1 MSNLDSER
9 LQSLF
14 ANLRPSKS
22 DSPSGDNHSL
32 SENNYTPN
40 HKTPHVASQ
49 PQRFSSFDPT
59 APQPQPQVSMMSA
72 NNRSASATSTKPYS
86 SDSNADRTASL
97 LNLLKFNQPVSN
109 IEGSAARQENT
120 VQQHERVTSL
130 PASAAVYGQR
140 GQDTQNPHGRGISAS
155 DLVASFMGKPSS
167 PAPRLNT
174 TASSIQSQSEH
185 SRPVSVASPSQ
196 NPQNFLLKLLNQT
209 KPLQSGP
216 PSIAQSA
223 GHAPSP
229 KEQAPEADT
238 DNLAQELADVSLDK
252 AASGSS
258 DSGAQRSSA
267 RTDSPIRVF
276 GDEQSAEPTPFEPQQ
291 LPKKGSIFT
300 YVNPFEQLA
309 ASSPRNRTPQLDKS
323 RSGNTTPAAEI
334 LKPSKTAQP
343 ALNGD
348 GHKRKP
354 KETLPRSEQS
364 TSRRKLTP
372 SGDDIMASIE
382 PSTPALLPDGRSQ
395 VEALLGIGAPTK
407 NAETVAEALNEV
419 GDKVNKQVE
428 AALAKAEERNV
439 QEGVKRQ
446 EKSHAKG
453 PSLSDLQR
461 KVQETAVEVKKE
473 LDKTENEGLL
483 EEAMPE
489 PVAEVIKDIID
500 DAAQGTL
507 ADSWES
513 ADGDDSPIKDG
524 NERIVRVYN
533 FPMRPFVS
541 ISINTDEKSTV
552 AFRDDAIMDIARL
565 KKEFDQIDRTLV
577 TATSTV
583 IVYAMSKHGGLR
595 IIRQDDGM
603 DKQVFR
609 SAHDSIFN
617 VTMATGASGGR
628 SYNTQ
633 AAIATGVSGSVYWAL
648 LSQDGQDLFENEN
661 MERHG
666 LVFPPIPAHDDN
678 SSGGQLKTR
687 AKKSSRHPEFFAIG
701 RGKYIHIVWPFIAGE
716 SRFGVEGKARAVDT
730 EKLFKERSLKI
741 TTGKA
746 GKDFT
751 FSEDDSLI
759 VSLDKAGKLKLWD
772 IRDLVDEANAT
783 ADKIAPIDVKTPLL
797 TFDTVAPAEKSWP
810 TSVLF
815 VDKVRPYA
823 KGIALRYLIV
833 GMKQNHTLQLW
844 DLGLGKAVQELNFPH
859 AKESDGICSVAYHAA
874 SGIIVVGHPTRNSIY
889 FVHLSAPKYN
899 LPAMSQSKFVQL
911 LAQKDSTLPKPDATA
926 IMSGLR
932 EISFASKGQLRS
944 VDLLPVSNGSGSG
957 TDRDDDQVLFE
968 LYAMHSRGVTCLS
981 IKREDLG
988 WSKDNRVLHP
998 VDAEGNG
1005 VVIVKDL
1012 HEFNHGP
1019 PSGPSSVNGDQTSP
1033 PESSATPAQK
1043 QDQRDTVRKSTLET
1057 PKPSNPRTHSTSNLS
1072 VLSDVASAGN
1082 LTPAKALN
1090 GVHDKQGKPVE
1101 KAEKKKKKRGAA
1113 PEGVTRS
1120 ENASTVL
1127 SQPSSS
1133 TYATAAQ
1140 RAVSPVT
1147 QHLPTSNRTPSQ
1159 SVISKARSITAPASH
1174 LSSMENQP
1182 KAPIAQGESISL
1194 GISGDFLD
1202 KELKKIELAVL
1213 AEFNK
1218 VIGHELNSLYRRF
1231 DEDKR
1236 VQDAA
1241 GAAKQDAIL
1250 RLVSSTL
1257 SDNVEKSLA
1266 RIITSNIQQVV
1277 LPSIADVTSST
1288 LDRRLQE
1295 VVSHHVHQ
1303 SIPRELRAALP
1314 DAISRAMQNPEVL
1327 RVISD
1332 LVANKVAA
1340 HVESEFSAVLHS
1352 TISPAFKSLAVGAA
1366 QKMTGEVE
1374 RRVSK
1379 QIHEADAQ
1387 RYNDSLKIDQ
1397 LTSLVRGLSE
1407 TIHTMATAQ
1416 SDFQH
1421 EFLKLQRQVAQHRQE
1436 STSNTASSHQPQAS
1450 TNPSEHRSPPP
1461 AVQKS
1466 PEEEELEGI
1475 ISVMNEGRYEE
1486 GTIRVSDA
1494 VILSTN
1500 VVEKLI
1506 SSSGFNQ
1513 LDKSSYSTNSSL
1525 AAAPLISSNSLR

>member
-1 MSNLDSER
+1 MSNLDSDR

-22 DSPSGDNHSL
+22 DSPSADIRPLNGDKYAQNH
-32 SENNYTPN
+32 NA
-40 HKTPHVASQ
+40 PHVAAQ
-49 PQRFSSFDPT
+49 PQRYYSFDPAT
-59 APQPQPQVSMMSA
+59 PQPQPHVPMMSA
-72 NNRSASATSTKPYS
+72 NNRSASATTAKPYS
-86 SDSNADRTASL
+86 SDSNAGRTASL
-97 LNLLKFNQPVSN
+97 LNLLKFNQPASSKD
-109 IEGSAARQENT
+109 GSAAQQENT
-120 VQQHERVTSL
+120 VQQKERVTSL
-130 PASAAVYGQR
+130 PVSAAVPAQQ
-140 GQDTQNPHGRGISAS
+140 GQDTQTPHGCGISAS
-155 DLVASFMGKPSS
+155 DLVASFMGNPSS
-167 PAPRLNT
+167 SAPRLNT
-174 TASSIQSQSEH
+174 TASPVQNQSEH
-185 SRPVSVASPSQ
+185 SQPASVASPSQ
-196 NPQNFLLKLLNQT
+196 NPQDFLLKLLNQT
-209 KPLQSGP
+209 NPLQSGP
-216 PSIAQSA
+216 SSIVQST
-223 GHAPSP
+223 GHVPSP
-229 KEQAPEADT
+229 KEQAPEAVT
-238 DNLAQELADVSLDK
+238 DDLPAQGLTDVSLDK
-252 AASGSS
+252 APSGSS
-258 DSGAQRSSA
+258 DSGARGASA

-276 GDEQSAEPTPFEPQQ
+276 GDEQSVQMTAFEPQQ

-309 ASSPRNRTPQLDKS
+309 ASSPRNRTPQPEKS
-323 RSGNTTPAAEI
+323 RSANRTPAVEI
-334 LKPSKTAQP
+334 LKPSKIASHG
-343 ALNGD
+343 LNEE

-354 KETLPRSEQS
+354 KESLPRPEQP

-372 SGDDIMASIE
+372 SGDEIMASIE
-382 PSTPALLPDGRSQ
+382 SSSPALLPDGRSQ

-428 AALAKAEERNV
+428 AALAEAEERNI
-439 QEGVKRQ
+439 QEGVKRH
-446 EKSHAKG
+446 EKSQDKG
-453 PSLSDLQR
+453 ATFSDLER

-473 LDKTENEGLL
+473 LDKPENEGLL
-483 EEAMPE
+483 EEAMSE

-513 ADGDDSPIKDG
+513 ADGDDSPTKDG
-524 NERIVRVYN
+524 DERIVRVYN

-541 ISINTDEKSTV
+541 ISIKSEEKSVV

-577 TATSTV
+577 TATTNV
-583 IVYAMSKHGGLR
+583 IVYVMSKHGGLR
-595 IIRQDDGM
+595 IIRQDDGV

-609 SAHDSIFN
+609 SAQDSVFN
-617 VTMATGASGGR
+617 VTIATGASGGR

-661 MERHG
+661 MEKQG

-701 RGKYIHIVWPFIAGE
+701 RGKSIHIVWPFVAGKSE
-716 SRFGVEGKARAVDT
+716 FGVEGKAQVVDT

-751 FSEDDSLI
+751 FSEDDTLI
-759 VSLDKAGKLKLWD
+759 VSLDKAGKMKLWD
-772 IRDLVDEANAT
+772 VRDLVDEANAT
-783 ADKIAPIDVKTPLL
+783 ADKIAPIDIKTPLL
-797 TFDTVAPAEKSWP
+797 TFNTVAPAEKSWP

-859 AKESDGICSVAYHAA
+859 AKESDGICSVAYHPA

-899 LPAMSQSKFVQL
+899 LPAMSQSKFVEL
-911 LAQKDSTLPKPDATA
+911 LAQKDPTLPKPDATA
-926 IMSGLR
+926 IMSGIR
-932 EISFASKGQLRS
+932 EISFAFKGQLRS

-957 TDRDDDQVLFE
+957 SDRDDDQVLFE
-968 LYAMHSRGVTCLS
+968 LYAMHSKGVTCLS

-988 WSKDNRVLHP
+988 WSKENRVLHP
-998 VDAEGNG
+998 VDAEEKG
-1005 VVIVKDL
+1005 VVIVNDL
-1012 HEFNHGP
+1012 HEQNIGL
-1019 PSGPSSVNGDQTSP
+1019 SSESSSVNGDQISP
-1033 PESSATPAQK
+1033 PEVSATPTNK
-1043 QDQRDTVRKSTLET
+1043 QGQRDTNRKATLET
-1057 PKPSNPRTHSTSNLS
+1057 PKPINHRIQSTGNAS
-1072 VLSDVASAGN
+1072 VLSDAASAVNVTPAVAS
-1082 LTPAKALN
+1082 N
-1090 GVHDKQGKPVE
+1090 GIHDKQARPVE

-1113 PEGVTRS
+1113 PESITRS
-1120 ENASTVL
+1120 DDASTIL
-1127 SQPSSS
+1127 TQATSS

-1140 RAVSPVT
+1140 RAVSPIT
-1147 QHLPTSNRTPSQ
+1147 QPLSTSSKTPSQ
-1159 SVISKARSITAPASH
+1159 SVVSKARSITAPTSH
-1174 LSSMENQP
+1174 LSSMENQT
-1182 KAPIAQGESISL
+1182 KAPIPHGESISL

-1202 KELKKIELAVL
+1202 KELKKIEKGVL

-1218 VIGHELNSLYRRF
+1218 VIGHELSSLYRRF

-1266 RIITSNIQQVV
+1266 RIITSNIKQVV

-1314 DAISRAMQNPEVL
+1314 EAISRAMQNPEVL

-1340 HVESEFSAVLHS
+1340 HVESEFSAVLHG
-1352 TISPAFKSLAVGAA
+1352 TISPAFKNLAVGAA
-1366 QKMTGEVE
+1366 QKMAGEVE

-1387 RYNDSLKIDQ
+1387 RYTDSLKIDQ
-1397 LTSLVRGLSE
+1397 LTNLVRGLSE

-1416 SDFQH
+1416 SEFQH
-1421 EFLKLQRQVAQHRQE
+1421 EFLKLQRQVAQGRQD
-1436 STSNTASSHQPQAS
+1436 TASNTASSHQPRAS
-1450 TNPSEHRSPPP
+1450 TEPSEHRSPPP

-1466 PEEEELEGI
+1466 PEEEELEAI

-1486 GTIRVSDA
+1486 GTIRVSSP
-1494 VILSTN
+1494 VTLQLS
-1500 VVEKLI
+1500 
-1506 SSSGFNQ
+1506 
-1513 LDKSSYSTNSSL
+1513 
-1525 AAAPLISSNSLR
+1525 

>member
-1 MSNLDSER
+1 MSNLDSDR

-22 DSPSGDNHSL
+22 DSPSGDIRPLNEDKYAQNH
-32 SENNYTPN
+32 N
-40 HKTPHVASQ
+40 TPHDGSRSQ
-49 PQRFSSFDPT
+49 RYYPFNPT
-59 APQPQPQVSMMSA
+59 APQPQPHVSMMSA
-72 NNRSASATSTKPYS
+72 NNQSASATNTKPYS
-86 SDSNADRTASL
+86 ADSNADRTASL
-97 LNLLKFNQPVSN
+97 LNLLKFNQPTSN
-109 IEGSAARQENT
+109 TEGSAAQQGNT
-120 VQQHERVTSL
+120 VQQHGRVTSL
-130 PASAAVYGQR
+130 PASAAVHGQH
-140 GQDTQNPHGRGISAS
+140 GQDTQNTHGHGISAS
-155 DLVASFMGKPSS
+155 DLVASFMSKSSS

-174 TASSIQSQSEH
+174 TASPVQNQSEQP
-185 SRPVSVASPSQ
+185 RPGSVASPSQ
-196 NPQNFLLKLLNQT
+196 NPQDFLLKLLNQT

-216 PSIAQSA
+216 PSIVQSA
-223 GHAPSP
+223 GNALSP
-229 KEQAPEADT
+229 KGQPSEAVT
-238 DNLAQELADVSLDK
+238 DALAQDLPDASLDK
-252 AASGSS
+252 APSGSS
-258 DSGAQRSSA
+258 DSGAQRSST
-267 RTDSPIRVF
+267 RTNSPIRVF
-276 GDEQSAEPTPFEPQQ
+276 GDDQSAQPTPFEPQQ

-309 ASSPRNRTPQLDKS
+309 ASSPRNRTPQSDKS
-323 RSGNTTPAAEI
+323 RSANTTPAVEV
-334 LKPSKTAQP
+334 LQPSKTAQG
-343 ALNGD
+343 LNGD
-348 GHKRKP
+348 GHKRKT
-354 KETLPRSEQS
+354 KETLPRPEQS

-372 SGDDIMASIE
+372 SGDEIMASIE

-428 AALAKAEERNV
+428 AALAKAEEKDI
-439 QEGVKRQ
+439 EDGAKRQ
-446 EKSHAKG
+446 KKPHDKEATF
-453 PSLSDLQR
+453 SDLKR
-461 KVQETAVEVKKE
+461 KVRETAVEVKEE
-473 LDKTENEGLL
+473 LDKPENEGLL
-483 EEAMPE
+483 EEAVSE

-513 ADGDDSPIKDG
+513 ADGDDSPTKDRNG
-524 NERIVRVYN
+524 HVVHVYN

-541 ISINTDEKSTV
+541 ISIKFEEEPAV

-577 TATSTV
+577 TATTSV

-595 IIRQDDGM
+595 VIRQDDGM

-609 SAHDSIFN
+609 SAQDSIFN
-617 VTMATGASGGR
+617 VTIATGASGGR

-648 LSQDGQDLFENEN
+648 LSQDGQDLFENEK
-661 MERHG
+661 MEKQG

-701 RGKYIHIVWPFIAGE
+701 RGKSIHIVWPFIAGE
-716 SRFGVEGKARAVDT
+716 SRFGVEGKARVVDT

-797 TFDTVAPAEKSWP
+797 TFNTVAPAEKCWP

-859 AKESDGICSVAYHAA
+859 AKESDGICSVAYHPA

-911 LAQKDSTLPKPDATA
+911 LAQKDSTIPKPDATA
-926 IMSGLR
+926 IMSGIR

-944 VDLLPVSNGSGSG
+944 VDLLPVSNGSGNG
-957 TDRDDDQVLFE
+957 TDRDNDQVLFE
-968 LYAMHSRGVTCLS
+968 LYAMHSKGVTCLS

-988 WSKDNRVLHP
+988 WSKENRVLHP
-998 VDAEGNG
+998 VDAEETG
-1005 VVIVKDL
+1005 VVIVDDL
-1012 HEFNHGP
+1012 REHHFG
-1019 PSGPSSVNGDQTSP
+1019 SSSQPSSVNGDQTSV
-1033 PESSATPAQK
+1033 PEASVTPANK
-1043 QDQRDTVRKSTLET
+1043 QDQRDIARKATLET
-1057 PKPSNPRTHSTSNLS
+1057 PRPKSHRIQSTGNAS
-1072 VLSDVASAGN
+1072 VLSDAVSAVN
-1082 LTPAKALN
+1082 VTPAVALN
-1090 GVHDKQGKPVE
+1090 GVHDKQAKLAE
-1101 KAEKKKKKRGAA
+1101 KVEKKKKKRGAA
-1113 PEGVTRS
+1113 PESVTRS
-1120 ENASTVL
+1120 DDASTVL
-1127 SQPSSS
+1127 SQPNSS

-1140 RAVSPVT
+1140 RAVSPVN
-1147 QHLPTSNRTPSQ
+1147 QNHSTSNKTPSQ

-1174 LSSMENQP
+1174 LSTMENQP
-1182 KAPIAQGESISL
+1182 KAPIAPGESISL

-1202 KELKKIELAVL
+1202 KELKKIEKGVL

-1218 VIGHELNSLYRRF
+1218 VIGHELSSLYRRF

-1314 DAISRAMQNPEVL
+1314 EAISRAIQNPEVL

-1352 TISPAFKSLAVGAA
+1352 TISPAFKNLAVGAA

-1397 LTSLVRGLSE
+1397 LTNLVRGLSE

-1416 SDFQH
+1416 SEFQN
-1421 EFLKLQRQVAQHRQE
+1421 EFLKLQRQVAQTRQE
-1436 STSNTASSHQPQAS
+1436 GTGNTASSHQTRAS

-1466 PEEEELEGI
+1466 PEEEELEAI

-1486 GTIRVSDA
+1486 GTIRVSN
-1494 VILSTN
+1494 II
-1500 VVEKLI
+1500 I
-1506 SSSGFNQ
+1506 S
-1513 LDKSSYSTNSSL
+1513 
-1525 AAAPLISSNSLR
+1525 

>member
-1 MSNLDSER
+1 MSNLESDR

-14 ANLRPSKS
+14 ANLRPGKS
-22 DSPSGDNHSL
+22 DSPSADIRPLNEDKYTQNHNAS
-32 SENNYTPN
+32 
-40 HKTPHVASQ
+40 HVAAQ
-49 PQRFSSFDPT
+49 PQRFFTFEPT
-59 APQPQPQVSMMSA
+59 TSQPQPHVPMMSA
-72 NNRSASATSTKPYS
+72 NNRSASASKPHS
-86 SDSNADRTASL
+86 GDSNADRTASL
-97 LNLLKFNQPVSN
+97 LNLLRFNQPASN
-109 IEGSAARQENT
+109 TDGSAAQQEHK
-120 VQQHERVTSL
+120 VQEHEVVPSS
-130 PASAAVYGQR
+130 PASTAAHGQR
-140 GQDTQNPHGRGISAS
+140 GQATQNPAGHDISTS
-155 DLVASFMGKPSS
+155 DLVASLIGKSS
-167 PAPRLNT
+167 SSTPRLNT
-174 TASSIQSQSEH
+174 TAPPVQNLSEH
-185 SRPVSVASPSQ
+185 SRPASVASPSQ
-196 NPQNFLLKLLNQT
+196 NSQNFLLKLLNQT
-209 KPLQSGP
+209 KPLQNVS

-223 GHAPSP
+223 GQVPSP
-229 KEQAPEADT
+229 KEQDHEAVPD
-238 DNLAQELADVSLDK
+238 DLAQELANVSLEK
-252 AASGSS
+252 APSGSS
-258 DSGAQRSSA
+258 DSGAQRSSG

-276 GDEQSAEPTPFEPQQ
+276 GDEQSAQPTPFEPQQ
-291 LPKKGSIFT
+291 VPKKSSLFT

-309 ASSPRNRTPQLDKS
+309 ASSPRNRTPQADKS
-323 RSGNTTPAAEI
+323 RSASTTPALEVP
-334 LKPSKTAQP
+334 KPSKTASHDS
-343 ALNGD
+343 NRD
-348 GHKRKP
+348 GPKRKT
-354 KETLPRSEQS
+354 KETLPRSEQP

-372 SGDDIMASIE
+372 SGDEIMASIE
-382 PSTPALLPDGRSQ
+382 SSSPALLPDGRSQ
-395 VEALLGIGAPTK
+395 VEALLGIGVPTRS
-407 NAETVAEALNEV
+407 AETVAEALNEV
-419 GDKVNKQVE
+419 GDKVNKQME

-439 QEGVKRQ
+439 QEGVKRR
-446 EKSHAKG
+446 EKSQDTGATFI
-453 PSLSDLQR
+453 DLEK
-461 KVQETAVEVKKE
+461 KVQNTAIEVKKE
-473 LDKTENEGLL
+473 LDKAENQGLL
-483 EEAMPE
+483 EEALSE

-513 ADGDDSPIKDG
+513 ADGDDSPTKDG
-524 NERIVRVYN
+524 NERVVRVYN
-533 FPMRPFVS
+533 FPMRPFVT
-541 ISINTDEKSTV
+541 ISIKSEEKSAV

-577 TATSTV
+577 TATTNV
-583 IVYAMSKHGGLR
+583 IVYAMSKYGGLR

-609 SAHDSIFN
+609 SAQDSIFN
-617 VTMATGASGGR
+617 VTISTGASGGR

-633 AAIATGVSGSVYWAL
+633 AAIATGVSGSVYWIL

-661 MERHG
+661 MEKQG
-666 LVFPPIPAHDDN
+666 LVFPPTPAHDDN

-701 RGKYIHIVWPFIAGE
+701 RGKSIHIVWPFVAGN
-716 SRFGVEGKARAVDT
+716 SNFGVEGKARVVDT
-730 EKLFKERSLKI
+730 EKLFKERTLKI

-751 FSEDDSLI
+751 FSEDDTLI
-759 VSLDKAGKLKLWD
+759 VSLDKAGKMKLWD

-797 TFDTVAPAEKSWP
+797 TFNTVAPAEKSWP
-810 TSVLF
+810 TSVQF

-823 KGIALRYLIV
+823 KGTALRYLVV

-859 AKESDGICSVAYHAA
+859 AKESDGICSVAYHPA

-899 LPAMSQSKFVQL
+899 LPAMSQSKFVEL

-926 IMSGLR
+926 IMSGIR

-944 VDLLPVSNGSGSG
+944 VDLLPVANGSGSG
-957 TDRDDDQVLFE
+957 PDRNDDQVLFE

-981 IKREDLG
+981 IKRADLG

-998 VDAEGNG
+998 VDAEEKG
-1005 VVIVKDL
+1005 VVSVNDL
-1012 HEFNHGP
+1012 REQNIGP
-1019 PSGPSSVNGDQTSP
+1019 FSEPSSVNGDQTSP
-1033 PESSATPAQK
+1033 PELSATPANK
-1043 QDQRDTVRKSTLET
+1043 QGQRDITRKSTLET
-1057 PKPSNPRTHSTSNLS
+1057 PKPINHRIQSTGNAS
-1072 VLSDVASAGN
+1072 VLSDAASAVN
-1082 LTPAKALN
+1082 VTPVVALN
-1090 GVHDKQGKPVE
+1090 GFHDKQAKPVE
-1101 KAEKKKKKRGAA
+1101 KLEKKKKKRGAA
-1113 PEGVTRS
+1113 PESVTRS
-1120 ENASTVL
+1120 DDASTVL
-1127 SQPSSS
+1127 TQPTSS

-1140 RAVSPVT
+1140 RALSPVT
-1147 QHLPTSNRTPSQ
+1147 LPPSPSNKTPSQ
-1159 SVISKARSITAPASH
+1159 TVLSKARSITAPSSH
-1174 LSSMENQP
+1174 LSSMENQT
-1182 KAPIAQGESISL
+1182 KASIPHGESISL
-1194 GISGDFLD
+1194 GISGEFLD
-1202 KELKKIELAVL
+1202 KELKKIEKGVL

-1288 LDRRLQE
+1288 LDRKLQE

-1314 DAISRAMQNPEVL
+1314 EAISRAMQNPEVL

-1340 HVESEFSAVLHS
+1340 HVESEFSSVLHS

-1366 QKMTGEVE
+1366 QRMTGEVE

-1397 LTSLVRGLSE
+1397 LTNLVRGLSE

-1416 SDFQH
+1416 SEFQH
-1421 EFLKLQRQVAQHRQE
+1421 EFLKLQRQVAQGRQD
-1436 STSNTASSHQPQAS
+1436 STSNAASSHHPQVSAE
-1450 TNPSEHRSPPP
+1450 PSDHRSPPP

-1466 PEEEELEGI
+1466 PEEEELEAI
-1475 ISVMNEGRYEE
+1475 ISLMNEGRYEE
-1486 GTIRVSDA
+1486 GTIRVSRA
-1494 VILSTN
+1494 VIFQPS
-1500 VVEKLI
+1500 
-1506 SSSGFNQ
+1506 
-1513 LDKSSYSTNSSL
+1513 
-1525 AAAPLISSNSLR
+1525 